1 MHEEAFSGRHR
12 PGFCR
17 LDHAIVIW
25 AGCKAQS
32 RLQLQTCSRLRAG
45 SHGQL
50 QTCGPCAGC
59 AYNQAGRSSGLTAP
73 NGPAQSAL
81 VRKALAAAAVLPH
94 EVAMVS
100 VHGTGT
106 PLGDPIEV
114 GALGQSMAASAA
126 RPATLALGMAPLCL
140 CVCHCPVLHEPEQLV
155 MELLP

>member
-1 MHEEAFSGRHR
+1 MFFCGSRHR
-12 PGFCR
+12 PEQAA
-17 LDHAIVIW
+17 L
-25 AGCKAQS
+25 AGM
-32 RLQLQTCSRLRAG
+32 LQALCG
-45 SHGQL
+45 WL
-50 QTCGPCAGC
+50 QTCGLRAGC

-126 RPATLALGMAPLCL
+126 RPATLALGTALVWMIGVL
-140 CVCHCPVLHEPEQLV
+140 VHCSWR
-155 MELLP
+155 